1 VRIRN
6 LCADE
11 DTTYTYDTNVT
22 LSRLLCKTTN
32 GITTK
37 YVYGRGLIGEE
48 VNNTFKIYHFDFRGS
63 TVAITDMTGNITDT
77 FKYDTYGK
85 MISRTG
91 TSSIIFG
98 YNGRDGVVTDKNGL
112 LYMRARYYSPEMKR
126 FINADIVHGEISDST
141 SLNRYSYVNG
151 NPVSF
156 TDPFGL
162 AKWWQNA
169 LKIAAGVAV
178 IATLAVVSV
187 ATAGTATA
195 VIASAA
201 AVGGAIGGGVG
212 AVSGYIENGIDGA
225 ANGFLVNTIS
235 GAVSGALGASTL
247 RAPLVAA
254 GNAVINVGEIY
265 MEDVLD
271 DGVVNEVDSIDV
283 MYAAAT
289 GVAFNNFNN
298 SDGLLVKGSKLASAL
313 ELQEKTISK
322 EMRRA
327 NKKYAK
333 KSITR
338 VTAYYDSIYKETL
351 GEYAYK
357 TLEDEFNICIMDDI
371 YENVVRSK

>member
-1 VRIRN
+1 
-6 LCADE
+6 
-11 DTTYTYDTNVT
+11 
-22 LSRLLCKTTN
+22 
-32 GITTK
+32 
-37 YVYGRGLIGEE
+37 
-48 VNNTFKIYHFDFRGS
+48 
-63 TVAITDMTGNITDT
+63 
-77 FKYDTYGK
+77 
-85 MISRTG
+85 
-91 TSSIIFG
+91 
-98 YNGRDGVVTDKNGL
+98 
-112 LYMRARYYSPEMKR
+112 MKR
-126 FINADIVHGEISDST
+126 FINADIVAGEISDST